1 MMKKI
6 LISTAGLLF
15 SGFMLVAPITFSNTH
30 GEAMIAVQKQEIIQ
44 YTNTHGEGM

>member
-15 SGFMLVAPITFSNTH
+15 SGFMLVAPITLSNTH